1 MRWFLALL
9 LVAVLGGC
17 AQAEPAEVVPLD
29 TIAEDLF
36 EGAAGV
42 HSVKALL
49 EITPVDKDEDPVPPI
64 FTLDVVMVADVTGE
78 QLMDVAAD
86 VRVFATSHENDAE
99 ITAVVTVEPLDHD
112 GDADTSPII
121 PLALDIYPNL
131 RTNATEDARQLIAA
145 HGLPGVQQVSIDG
158 NRVHVQVATAAEIA
172 GVLDDLRQLDLWSSG
187 GQISADLGRVRIS
200 DVPERLTTDGM
211 RVILETAVAY
221 PTAQFWLEAPNDG
234 RQVQALYVDQA
245 SEEEAAAIA
254 SILGDPT
261 LPTVTVGD
269 IEVAFVVSWID
280 GDGRHDLTGVL
291 GERLDTTP

>member
-1 MRWFLALL
+1 MKWIAALL
-9 LVAVLGGC
+9 LVVALAGC
-17 AQAEPAEVVPLD
+17 AEAKPVRVAPLD
-29 TIAEDLF
+29 TLAEDLF

-42 HSVKALL
+42 HHVDALL
-49 EITPVDKDEDPVPPI
+49 TVVPVEEGASAEPPI

-86 VRVFATSHENDAE
+86 VRVFATSHEDVAE
-99 ITAVVTVEPLDHD
+99 ITAVVTVEPFDHD
-112 GDADTSPII
+112 GDAGTSPII
-121 PLALDIYPNL
+121 PLVLDIYPNL

-145 HGLPGVQQVSIDG
+145 HGIPGVEQVSITG
-158 NRVHVQVATAAEIA
+158 NRVHVQVATAPDIA

-221 PTAQFWLEAPNDG
+221 PTAQFRLEAPNDG
-234 RQVQALYVDQA
+234 HRAQALSVDQA
-245 SEEEAAAIA
+245 SEEEAVAIA

-269 IEVAFVVSWID
+269 VEVPFVVSWID
-280 GDGRHDLTGVL
+280 ADGRHDLTGVL
-291 GERLDTTP
+291 GDRLDAVV